1 MTRPMTPPLSGH
13 PFQVGILV
21 ADVDASL
28 PRYRA
33 LFAQEEWLI
42 VENGPSN
49 LHGLHV
55 RGQPAEFSMRLALLG
70 SKPQIELLQPLEG
83 RDVLREWLVR
93 RGEGLHHLGYEVASL
108 DATIEQMGE
117 AGYECVQH
125 GYGFGADGSGGF
137 AYFDTEA
144 ELGYLVEAI
153 EPATQVPPK
162 GLIHRELRPP
172 PGTATN

>member
-1 MTRPMTPPLSGH
+1 MARPTTPPLAGH

-21 ADVDASL
+21 ADVDAAL
-28 PRYRA
+28 PRYRELHA
-33 LFAQEEWLI
+33 HEDWLI
-42 VENGPSN
+42 VENGPWN

-55 RGQPAEFSMRLALLG
+55 RGEPAEFSMRLALLG
-70 SKPQIELLQPLEG
+70 SAPQIELLQPLEG
-83 RDVLREWLVR
+83 QDVLRGWLDR
-93 RGEGLHHLGYEVASL
+93 RGEGLHHLGYEVESL
-108 DATIEQMGE
+108 DATIERMAQ

-153 EPATQVPPK
+153 EPARQV
-162 GLIHRELRPP
+162 L
-172 PGTATN
+172 AQD